1 MERVELIKK
10 VFATLERVGIKYCV
24 LRNYDFLLEGRNEV
38 AGSERSVDLVVAGS
52 DFKQFLVVMQELG
65 FSLREDSFSLKH
77 KAFFKIEDLIP
88 VSFDVQVGGVYWN
101 DGCYLGER
109 FVLGNKVRKGWFFV
123 PCENDTFVMLL
134 LHSILGKR
142 YFKQEY
148 KKILIFLRNQVD
160 RSYVLLRLQAIFSK
174 SLAQQLCDLAF
185 ESDFEKIIAVK
196 YRYIRAFVLRSPFSF
211 GLLSLRWLW
220 WKRLKLYPLI
230 SVIGPDGAG
239 KSTMT
244 EALKKYLELQ
254 GKKVAVVYTGRGR
267 NQLLPFGTI
276 GRKYKSREK
285 QQDKVRKC
293 SLWKRKMLYTCA
305 APVFALDLWM
315 RYWFQVFPA
324 RVKGK
329 IVITDRYCTDLMLM
343 QYVPVWF
350 KKIMIFFFPRP
361 TLTFYLYN
369 TPEVLYARRE
379 EESVEELERQLGLFL
394 VLEHMIKPIKI
405 KTTDQ
410 KKNQEEVFALVMS
423 FIYKEWY

>member
-1 MERVELIKK
+1 
-10 VFATLERVGIKYCV
+10 
-24 LRNYDFLLEGRNEV
+24 
-38 AGSERSVDLVVAGS
+38 
-52 DFKQFLVVMQELG
+52 
-65 FSLREDSFSLKH
+65 
-77 KAFFKIEDLIP
+77 
-88 VSFDVQVGGVYWN
+88 
-101 DGCYLGER
+101 
-109 FVLGNKVRKGWFFV
+109 
-123 PCENDTFVMLL
+123 
-134 LHSILGKR
+134 
-142 YFKQEY
+142 
-148 KKILIFLRNQVD
+148 
-160 RSYVLLRLQAIFSK
+160 
-174 SLAQQLCDLAF
+174 
-185 ESDFEKIIAVK
+185 
-196 YRYIRAFVLRSPFSF
+196 
-211 GLLSLRWLW
+211 
-220 WKRLKLYPLI
+220 
-230 SVIGPDGAG
+230 
-239 KSTMT
+239 
-244 EALKKYLELQ
+244 
-254 GKKVAVVYTGRGR
+254 
-267 NQLLPFGTI
+267 
-276 GRKYKSREK
+276 
-285 QQDKVRKC
+285 
-293 SLWKRKMLYTCA
+293 MLYTCA